1 MKKSVL
7 IVDDSPTAVTFL
19 KDIIDNLG
27 YETASAQNGQ
37 EALAHLETNKVNMIF
52 TDLEMPVMDG
62 VQFVKN
68 AKRLSNCRF
77 VPIVMVSSENNESR
91 IVEARK
97 AGASTFLKKPVNEG
111 QLIAMIK
118 IILGPAS

>member
-37 EALAHLETNKVNMIF
+37 EALVHLGTNKFNMII

-62 VQFVKN
+62 VRFVKN

-97 AGASTFLKKPVNEG
+97 AGASTFLKKPINEG

-118 IILGPAS
+118 IMLGPAS